1 MENGGEMMGSFL
13 QTFFTLFIE
22 LTVLFIL
29 ISFLVS
35 WLQQKVTEDR
45 IKRVLDRPNKWSGYL
60 YGTGLG
66 ALTPFCSC
74 STIPILAGLLSSKA
88 PFGPSMSFLIASPL
102 LNPVIV
108 ILLWTLLGWKLTLY
122 YVIIVGIFSVLIGVV
137 WNAVGLNHS
146 VKDVKVRKGKSKED
160 NVAVSKWKLAL
171 EDAWGFFYPLLPYL
185 LIGVFIGALIYDFVP
200 QDFIVK
206 YAGGDKPWTIPI
218 ASVIGIPMYIRAEA
232 ILPIADA
239 LVSKGMGIGSVI
251 ALLIGGAG
259 ASIPEVVLLNKLF
272 KKKLVVAFVLSIL
285 TVAVSTGFIIQ
296 IIL

>member
-1 MENGGEMMGSFL
+1 MDSFLHFL

-22 LTVLFIL
+22 LTVLFIF

-102 LNPVIV
+102 LNPVIL
-108 ILLWTLLGWKLTLY
+108 ILLWTLLGWKLTLIY
-122 YVIIVGIFSVLIGVV
+122 AVVVGIFSILIGLV
-137 WNAVGLNHS
+137 WEALGLKHS
-146 VKDVKVRKGKSKED
+146 VKDVTVRKGSSSNEQQ
-160 NVAVSKWKLAL
+160 NVSKWKLAL
-171 EDAWGFFYPLLPYL
+171 QDAWSFFYPLLPYL
-185 LIGVFIGALIYDFVP
+185 AIGVFIGAFIYDFVP
-200 QDFIVK
+200 QELIDK
-206 YAGGDKPWTIPI
+206 YAGGDNPWAIPI

-232 ILPIADA
+232 ILPIAGA
-239 LVSKGMGIGSVI
+239 LVSKGMGLGTVI

-259 ASIPEVVLLNKLF
+259 ASIPEVILLSKLF
-272 KKKLVVAFVLSIL
+272 KRKLVVAFVISIL
-285 TVAVSTGFIIQ
+285 VVAISTGLIVQ
-296 IIL
+296 IVL

>member
-1 MENGGEMMGSFL
+1 MNSFLSFL

-22 LTVLFIL
+22 LTALFIL
-29 ISFLVS
+29 ISFFIS
-35 WLQQKVTEDR
+35 WLQRKVTEDR
-45 IKRVLDRPNKWSGYL
+45 IKRVLNRPGKWSRYL

-108 ILLWTLLGWKLTLY
+108 LLLWTLLGWKLTLS
-122 YVIIVGIFSVLIGVV
+122 YVVIVTFFSILIGFT
-137 WNAVGLNHS
+137 WEKLGLKQS
-146 VKDVKVRKGKSKED
+146 VKNIIVRKGANHDED
-160 NVAVSKWKLAL
+160 SHVAKWKLAL
-171 EDAWGFFYPLLPYL
+171 QDAWSFFYPLLPYL
-185 LIGVFIGALIYDFVP
+185 LLGVLIGAVIHDFIP

-206 YAGGDKPWTIPI
+206 YAGGDKLWTIPV
-218 ASVIGIPMYIRAEA
+218 ASVIGIPMYIRAET

-239 LVSKGMGIGSVI
+239 LVNKGMGIGAVI

-259 ASIPEVVLLNKLF
+259 ASIPEVVLLSKLF
-272 KKKLVVAFVLSIL
+272 KKKLVVVFILSIL
-285 TVAVSTGFIIQ
+285 IVAVTTGIIIQ
-296 IIL
+296 MIL

>member
-1 MENGGEMMGSFL
+1 MDHLLPFL
-13 QTFFTLFIE
+13 QTFFTLLLE

-35 WLQQKVTEDR
+35 WLQRNITEDR
-45 IKRVLDRPNKWSGYL
+45 MKRILNRPKKWSSYL

-108 ILLWTLLGWKLTLY
+108 SLLWTLLGWKLTLY
-122 YVIIVGIFSVLIGVV
+122 YVMIVGIFSILIGVIFS
-137 WNAVGLNHS
+137 ALGLEHS
-146 VKDVKVRKGKSKED
+146 VKEVRVRRGQSKE
-160 NVAVSKWKLAL
+160 NEQHVSKWKLAL
-171 EDAWGFFYPLLPYL
+171 QDAWSFFYPILPFL
-185 LIGVFIGALIYDFVP
+185 LIGVLIGAVIHDFIP
-200 QDFIVK
+200 QNFIVK
-206 YAGGDKPWTIPI
+206 YTGGDKPWTIPI
-218 ASVIGIPMYIRAEA
+218 ASIIGIPMYIRAEA

-239 LVSKGMGIGSVI
+239 LVSKGMGIGAVI

-259 ASIPEVVLLNKLF
+259 ASIPEVVLLSKLF
-272 KKKLVVAFVLSIL
+272 KKKLVVAFVISIL
-285 TVAVSTGFIIQ
+285 TVAVSTGFIVQTIV
-296 IIL
+296 

>member
-1 MENGGEMMGSFL
+1 MPIFQFL
-13 QTFFTLFIE
+13 QTFFILFIE
-22 LTVLFIL
+22 LTVLFIF

-45 IKRVLDRPNKWSGYL
+45 IKRILNRPNKWSGYL

-102 LNPVIV
+102 LNPVVV
-108 ILLWTLLGWKLTLY
+108 ILLWTLLGGKLTLY
-122 YVIIVGIFSVLIGVV
+122 YVIVVAIFSIFIGVL
-137 WNAVGLNHS
+137 WERLGLQRL
-146 VKDVKVRKGKSKED
+146 VKDVRVRKGNSTNND
-160 NVAVSKWKLAL
+160 YSVPKWKLAL
-171 EDAWGFFYPLLPYL
+171 QDAWSFFYPLLPFL
-185 LIGVFIGALIYDFVP
+185 LIGVFIGAIIYDFVP
-200 QDFIVK
+200 QDLIAK
-206 YAGGDKPWTIPI
+206 YAGSDKPWTIPI

-232 ILPIADA
+232 ILPIGDA
-239 LVSKGMGIGSVI
+239 LISKGMGIGSVI
-251 ALLIGGAG
+251 ALLVGGAG

-272 KKKLVVAFVLSIL
+272 KRKLVAAFVASIL
-285 TVAVSTGFIIQ
+285 FVAVSTGFIVQ